1 MSEKPI
7 IFFDGVCG
15 LCNRAVDFLIRRD
28 KNRLFRFAPLQ
39 GKTASIVLPSALLD
53 QPETIVCKN
62 GDVLYYKSNAIL
74 HILIQ
79 IGGGWKL
86 AVLLYVIP
94 KFIRDL
100 CYDMVAHNRYKVFG
114 KKESCRLPSPEER
127 EVFLD

>member
-1 MSEKPI
+1 MNEKPI

-39 GKTASIVLPSALLD
+39 GKTASIVLPSALIG
-53 QPETIVCKN
+53 QPETIVCKDGN
-62 GDVLYYKSNAIL
+62 VLYYKSNAIL